1 VELTPRTSGDATTD
15 AARRRRS
22 PWAYGVLLAVL
33 VGLGVVVWQGLT
45 SASLYFYNAD
55 EAVEQ
60 RDELG
65 DRRFRLQGSVLGDT
79 ISPRD
84 GGVDFTVAF
93 NGARVD
99 VRHDGDPPELFQ
111 PGIPVVLEGRWAEGE
126 DWFASDTIRV
136 KHSEQYEEE
145 HEDRLDDAEDGELD
159 QSGAT
164 RDGET

>member
-1 VELTPRTSGDATTD
+1 MELTPRTVADDTSAGSGAP
-15 AARRRRS
+15 RRRRS
-22 PWAYGVLLAVL
+22 IWAYGALVVVL

-60 RDELG
+60 RADLG

-79 ISPRD
+79 IEARD
-84 GGVDFTVAF
+84 DGVDFAVAF
-93 NGARVD
+93 NGVQVD
-99 VRHDGDPPELFQ
+99 VHHDGDPPELFQ
-111 PGIPVVLEGRWAEGE
+111 PGIPVVVEGRWAEGE

-145 HEDRLDDAEDGELD
+145 HEDRLDDAEAG
-159 QSGAT
+159 SASS
-164 RDGET
+164 R